1 MREVDDETKKTERV
15 PSSSEQGRRDHF
27 STSELASKRE
37 VDGAP
42 TKVIQTM
49 KKGNSSTSGAAAAG
63 DLSSPTEANEH
74 NSSSSHQS
82 PRNPLDDGK
91 GMVSRSSHR
100 TLPGSCLGA
109 TFPCFFIFPFPW
121 IKLNSSAQMSM
132 YHLLVRFDS

>member
-1 MREVDDETKKTERV
+1 MREVDDETKKMERV

-42 TKVIQTM
+42 AKVIQTM
-49 KKGNSSTSGAAAAG
+49 KKGNGSTSGATG

-74 NSSSSHQS
+74 NSSSAHQS

-91 GMVSRSSHR
+91 GTVSRSSHR
-100 TLPGSCLGA
+100 TLPGSCHGA
-109 TFPCFFIFPFPW
+109 LFPCFLIFHFSW

-132 YHLLVRFDS
+132 YHLLVRFNS